1 MMGKKPQKE
10 KSNSQ
15 ISSSEVMR
23 KYKNRVEEEKSKGF
37 GDTVSKFINKAT
49 LGKVKECEPCKK
61 RKEALNKM
69 FPYKN
74 K

>member
-1 MMGKKPQKE
+1 MGNKPQKK

-37 GDTVSKFINKAT
+37 GDTISKFINKAT

>member
-1 MMGKKPQKE
+1 MKSFKKYITEAFDKPQK
-10 KSNSQ
+10 KKANSQ
-15 ISSSEVMR
+15 ISSE
-23 KYKNRVEEEKSKGF
+23 EEEKSKGF

-61 RKEALNKM
+61 RKKALNKV

>member
-1 MMGKKPQKE
+1 MGKKPQKE

>member
-1 MMGKKPQKE
+1 MGNKPQKK

>member
-1 MMGKKPQKE
+1 MMGNKPQKK